1 MQKHKSIFT
10 LLTLA
15 LVMAFLFTGLAP
27 VAAAPKEK
35 VRVWVEFQP
44 GKKADVEK
52 TLKGQSAE
60 FHYTFD
66 DLNSFVVTLPSAA
79 INGLSNNPNVVD
91 IEEDVKRYPMAQDF
105 TALNAFLSDTT
116 DPTGQIV
123 PWGID
128 AVQARDVW
136 DTNRDGVVDPGAPT
150 GAGIKLC
157 IIDSG
162 YYRDHEDL
170 PDSNVSGVS
179 QVDNEWWVDGLGHG
193 SHVAGTIAAQNNGIG
208 VVGVTP
214 GGIDLFIVKIFDN
227 NGAWTLSS
235 DLAAAANTCVANGAD
250 VISMSLGGG
259 YSRKE
264 ERAFNT
270 IYSQG
275 VLPIAAAGND
285 GTTAMSY
292 PASYSSVMSV
302 AAIDEN
308 LMVADFSQQNTAVE
322 VAAPGVDVFSTVP
335 YLETNTFIV
344 DGASYPAQ
352 HVEFAAYGSASG
364 QLVDGGLCTTTGAW
378 SGKVVLCSRGDISF
392 YDKVMNVQNSG
403 GTAAIIY
410 NNVANETLYATLGEG
425 YSSTIVAMTL
435 TMEDGLALV
444 ASKLGATA
452 NLSSTYQWPT
462 SAYENYNGTSMATPH
477 ASAVAALVWSA
488 NPSWTNAQ
496 IREALTASALDLGAA
511 GRDVAYGYG
520 LVQAKAALDFLGY
533 GGTPVN
539 TPPTVTISSPANGSS
554 FTQGDTISLSGSA
567 SDAEDGNL
575 SSSISWSSN
584 LDGSLGTGASVAA
597 VLSVGTHTIT
607 ASVTDSDGASASTSV
622 SVTINPA
629 SGGDDLVVVVSTDKT
644 TYADRQK
651 VLVTTTVTD
660 GNNPVSG
667 ASVTT
672 VITTANGSTAT
683 FSGTTSTTGTVSFSY
698 RINANK
704 TGKGTYSVTSTAIL
718 TGYTEG
724 TGTTTFIV
732 Q

>member
-1 MQKHKSIFT
+1 
-10 LLTLA
+10 
-15 LVMAFLFTGLAP
+15 
-27 VAAAPKEK
+27 
-35 VRVWVEFQP
+35 
-44 GKKADVEK
+44 
-52 TLKGQSAE
+52 
-60 FHYTFD
+60 
-66 DLNSFVVTLPSAA
+66 
-79 INGLSNNPNVVD
+79 
-91 IEEDVKRYPMAQDF
+91 
-105 TALNAFLSDTT
+105 
-116 DPTGQIV
+116 
-123 PWGID
+123 
-128 AVQARDVW
+128 
-136 DTNRDGVVDPGAPT
+136 
-150 GAGIKLC
+150 
-157 IIDSG
+157 
-162 YYRDHEDL
+162 
-170 PDSNVSGVS
+170 
-179 QVDNEWWVDGLGHG
+179 
-193 SHVAGTIAAQNNGIG
+193 
-208 VVGVTP
+208 
-214 GGIDLFIVKIFDN
+214 
-227 NGAWTLSS
+227 
-235 DLAAAANTCVANGAD
+235 
-250 VISMSLGGG
+250 
-259 YSRKE
+259 
-264 ERAFNT
+264 
-270 IYSQG
+270 
-275 VLPIAAAGND
+275 
-285 GTTAMSY
+285 
-292 PASYSSVMSV
+292 
-302 AAIDEN
+302 
-308 LMVADFSQQNTAVE
+308 
-322 VAAPGVDVFSTVP
+322 
-335 YLETNTFIV
+335 
-344 DGASYPAQ
+344 
-352 HVEFAAYGSASG
+352 
-364 QLVDGGLCTTTGAW
+364 
-378 SGKVVLCSRGDISF
+378 
-392 YDKVMNVQNSG
+392 
-403 GTAAIIY
+403 
-410 NNVANETLYATLGEG
+410 
-425 YSSTIVAMTL
+425 
-435 TMEDGLALV
+435 
-444 ASKLGATA
+444 
-452 NLSSTYQWPT
+452 
-462 SAYENYNGTSMATPH
+462 MATPH

-672 VITTANGSTAT
+672 VITTANGSTVT